1 MCNGSSEKWIPR
13 FDFRGGFPLMT
24 AAAPPTTEQ
33 ICINTLRTLAMDA
46 VEKAKSGHA
55 GAPMGAAPMAYVL
68 WTRFLKH
75 NPADPHW
82 FDRDRFVLSAGH
94 ASMLL
99 YSLLHL
105 SGYDLPLEEL
115 ERFRQWGSKT
125 PGHPEYRHTP
135 GVELTTGPLGAGFA
149 MSVGI
154 AIAEKTLAAR
164 FNRPGHTVI
173 DHHTYGICSDG
184 DLMEGVASEAA
195 SLAGRLGLGK
205 LIFLYDDNSITIE
218 GSTALAFTE
227 DTGKRFEAYGW
238 QVLRIDGEDVAA
250 VEAALVAARAD
261 SGRPSLIM
269 ARTVIAHGSPNKA
282 GTAAAHSNPLGAA
295 ELRLTKEALGWPLE
309 PTFYVPGEALSVY
322 RKAVPEGHAAQA
334 AWNARMDAYALE
346 FPAEAATLR
355 SLVAGTLP
363 TGWESA
369 LPVFSAAGGAMAT
382 RAASGKTLAALAPV
396 LDGLVGG
403 SGDLAP
409 STNTFLK
416 EYGALGVD
424 GWDGRNLHFGVR
436 EHAMASAV
444 NGMALHGGLI
454 PYSGTFMVFSD
465 YMRPAIRLG
474 AIMQTHAIFVFTHDS
489 IGVGEDG
496 PTHQPVEQL
505 ASLRAMPGLRV
516 VRPGDANETSAAW
529 KLAIE
534 SPGPTAMVL
543 SRQDV
548 PTLDDVE
555 RIHAGVARGAYVL
568 SDPPSGEPEVA
579 LLATG
584 SEVGLALAARDL
596 LVADGIPT
604 RVVSMPCWEVF
615 EAQDRHYRETVLPHA
630 LRARVAVE
638 AGATFGWERY
648 TGEAGAVVGLDHF
661 GASAPAP
668 TLFEKFGFTPAAV
681 AERARDVL
689 RRLAQAAP

>member
-1 MCNGSSEKWIPR
+1 
-13 FDFRGGFPLMT
+13 MT

-75 NPADPHW
+75 NPADPRW

-149 MSVGI
+149 MSVGM

-250 VEAALVAARAD
+250 VEGALTAARAD
-261 SGRPSLIM
+261 SSRPSLIM

-309 PTFYVPGEALSVY
+309 PTFYVPGEALSIY

-334 AWNARMDAYALE
+334 AWNARMDAYALD

-355 SLVAGTLP
+355 SMVAGTLP

-369 LPVFSAAGGAMAT
+369 LPVFPGAGGAMAT
-382 RAASGKTLAALAPV
+382 RGASGKTLAALAPV

-416 EYGALGVD
+416 
-424 GWDGRNLHFGVR
+424 
-436 EHAMASAV
+436 
-444 NGMALHGGLI
+444 
-454 PYSGTFMVFSD
+454 
-465 YMRPAIRLG
+465 
-474 AIMQTHAIFVFTHDS
+474 
-489 IGVGEDG
+489 
-496 PTHQPVEQL
+496 
-505 ASLRAMPGLRV
+505 
-516 VRPGDANETSAAW
+516 
-529 KLAIE
+529 
-534 SPGPTAMVL
+534 
-543 SRQDV
+543 
-548 PTLDDVE
+548 
-555 RIHAGVARGAYVL
+555 
-568 SDPPSGEPEVA
+568 
-579 LLATG
+579 
-584 SEVGLALAARDL
+584 
-596 LVADGIPT
+596 
-604 RVVSMPCWEVF
+604 
-615 EAQDRHYRETVLPHA
+615 
-630 LRARVAVE
+630 
-638 AGATFGWERY
+638 
-648 TGEAGAVVGLDHF
+648 
-661 GASAPAP
+661 
-668 TLFEKFGFTPAAV
+668 
-681 AERARDVL
+681 
-689 RRLAQAAP
+689 

>member
-1 MCNGSSEKWIPR
+1 
-13 FDFRGGFPLMT
+13 
-24 AAAPPTTEQ
+24 
-33 ICINTLRTLAMDA
+33 
-46 VEKAKSGHA
+46 
-55 GAPMGAAPMAYVL
+55 
-68 WTRFLKH
+68 
-75 NPADPHW
+75 
-82 FDRDRFVLSAGH
+82 
-94 ASMLL
+94 
-99 YSLLHL
+99 
-105 SGYDLPLEEL
+105 
-115 ERFRQWGSKT
+115 
-125 PGHPEYRHTP
+125 
-135 GVELTTGPLGAGFA
+135 
-149 MSVGI
+149 
-154 AIAEKTLAAR
+154 
-164 FNRPGHTVI
+164 
-173 DHHTYGICSDG
+173 
-184 DLMEGVASEAA
+184 
-195 SLAGRLGLGK
+195 
-205 LIFLYDDNSITIE
+205 
-218 GSTALAFTE
+218 
-227 DTGKRFEAYGW
+227 
-238 QVLRIDGEDVAA
+238 
-250 VEAALVAARAD
+250 
-261 SGRPSLIM
+261 
-269 ARTVIAHGSPNKA
+269 
-282 GTAAAHSNPLGAA
+282 
-295 ELRLTKEALGWPLE
+295 
-309 PTFYVPGEALSVY
+309 
-322 RKAVPEGHAAQA
+322 
-334 AWNARMDAYALE
+334 
-346 FPAEAATLR
+346 
-355 SLVAGTLP
+355 
-363 TGWESA
+363 
-369 LPVFSAAGGAMAT
+369 
-382 RAASGKTLAALAPV
+382 
-396 LDGLVGG
+396 
-403 SGDLAP
+403 
-409 STNTFLK
+409 
-416 EYGALGVD
+416 
-424 GWDGRNLHFGVR
+424 
-436 EHAMASAV
+436 MASAV

-516 VRPGDANETSAAW
+516 VRPGDANETAAAW

-568 SDPPSGEPEVA
+568 SDPPSGEPEIV

-648 TGEAGAVVGLDHF
+648 TGDAGAVVGLDHF

-689 RRLAQAAP
+689 RRLAQATP